1 MSSGHGHDV
10 KAEVRRYMIVFA
22 ALVVGT
28 IVTVLVSKIHFGAAD
43 SNTGNILVGLAIAL
57 VKGFLVAGFFM
68 HLISERVMIYTI
80 LIATVFFFGGLMY
93 LTLWSLEAKSL
104 MHDPKH
110 GTPYGKYESKAAVV
124 PSTAPAH

>member
-1 MSSGHGHDV
+1 MSSGHAHDV

-28 IVTVLVSKIHFGAAD
+28 IVTVLASKIHFGSHNA
-43 SNTGNILVGLAIAL
+43 NIAVGLAIAL

-80 LIATVFFFGGLMY
+80 LVATVFFFAGLMY
-93 LTLWSLEAKSL
+93 LTVWSLQPTSLIHDKSAL
-104 MHDPKH
+104 
-110 GTPYGKYESKAAVV
+110 TPAAAAVEHK
-124 PSTAPAH
+124 AH